1 MSYFEEL
8 FRLASLITAD
18 KKELG
23 FLINKG
29 NVDVYSKDY
38 LSIVGRLKEL
48 ILEENKIIMNLS
60 IEDVEETFN
69 SLKMILQL
77 NSTLEFYDKLNSYEE
92 IESYLTGDFKK
103 SEFVNSN
110 LGALQ
115 RVFYRLKNK
124 GIMLTDGCLELEVGK
139 EDKATTYVSKWDAL
153 ESVIQISVLKL
164 MEGRIDALSV
174 ENDDEEIEKR
184 DKKIVKEIRD
194 NLLKYYFN
202 VAFSNFDIEFRSVF
216 SDFNLSKLKCP
227 DIAGLVVGK
236 IFSKDELDAYIYNE
250 LKDLLEEFLCITC
263 FDSVYN
269 ANNLFSMLRGVTS
282 IEVLL
287 PYVNINMINDDT
299 CLDILCDIDGQIN
312 KESVNRYVRERVR
325 WV

>member
-29 NVDVYSKDY
+29 NVDVHSGEY
-38 LSIVGRLKEL
+38 LSIVSRLKEL

-60 IEDVEETFN
+60 IEDVKETFN
-69 SLKMILQL
+69 CLKMILQL

-92 IESYLTGDFKK
+92 VECYLTGDFNK

-124 GIMLTDGCLELEVGK
+124 EIMLTDGSLKLGVGK
-139 EDKATTYVSKWDAL
+139 EDKVTICVSKWDDL
-153 ESVIQISVLKL
+153 ESIIQISILKL
-164 MEGRIDALSV
+164 MEGKIDALRV

-184 DKKIVKEIRD
+184 DRKISKELRD

-216 SDFNLSKLKCP
+216 SDFNLSKLKYP
-227 DIAGLVVGK
+227 NIAGLVVGK

-250 LKDLLEEFLCITC
+250 LKDLLE
-263 FDSVYN
+263 
-269 ANNLFSMLRGVTS
+269 
-282 IEVLL
+282 
-287 PYVNINMINDDT
+287 
-299 CLDILCDIDGQIN
+299 
-312 KESVNRYVRERVR
+312 
-325 WV
+325 